1 MNDFNLHYGILR
13 RNGCQ
18 TFFRPICQT
27 LLIGFFIATLGNP
40 VKCSNDDLNSVS
52 KKLQDFFLFTKYM
65 DSPYNQVD
73 C

>member
-1 MNDFNLHYGILR
+1 MNDFNLHCGILR

-18 TFFRPICQT
+18 TFFGPIYQT
-27 LLIGFFIATLGNP
+27 LLIGFFIATFGNP

-52 KKLQDFFLFTKYM
+52 KKLQDFFLSTKYV
-65 DSPYNQVD
+65 DLPYNQVD